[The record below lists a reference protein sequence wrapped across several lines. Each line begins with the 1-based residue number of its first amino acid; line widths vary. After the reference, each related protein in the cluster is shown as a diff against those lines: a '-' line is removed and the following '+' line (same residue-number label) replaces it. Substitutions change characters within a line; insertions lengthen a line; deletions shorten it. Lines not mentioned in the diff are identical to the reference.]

1 MRDRCYQRHGI
12 SRLPDMEDD
21 KAAKKAK
28 LYLFVA
34 IDRTSKFV
42 FAELQEKATGKARQP
57 S

>member
-1 MRDRCYQRHGI
+1 
-12 SRLPDMEDD
+12 MEDGET
-21 KAAKKAK
+21 AKKAKVRNEEGK

-34 IDRTSKFV
+34 IDRTSKFA